1 MLFGHN
7 SNVTVNGTIFHV
19 QTEDR
24 GTANAVIDT
33 TVHCLGRVLH
43 RRKASYLDLL
53 PLNADSEQALK
64 LRLDEQHRAVMEEL
78 RSGALQLALPQVPVK
93 PPAAVPPAPTKTAPS
108 ATSAAKPITMELMNA
123 RTWLTGGRAT
133 LQVAVRHREGGT
145 GIAGAR
151 ITARID
157 GAAERTEFSAE
168 TRASGQALLE
178 FDMPRLT
185 GNEPALVIEAV
196 FSSTREQLR
205 FQLRTKPKAPA
216 AG

>member
-64 LRLDEQHRAVMEEL
+64 LRLDEQHRRVMEEL
-78 RSGALQLALPQVPVK
+78 RSGALQLALPQVPAK
-93 PPAAVPPAPTKTAPS
+93 PPAPAAVPPAPTKTAPS
-108 ATSAAKPITMELMNA
+108 
-123 RTWLTGGRAT
+123 
-133 LQVAVRHREGGT
+133 
-145 GIAGAR
+145 
-151 ITARID
+151 
-157 GAAERTEFSAE
+157 
-168 TRASGQALLE
+168 
-178 FDMPRLT
+178 
-185 GNEPALVIEAV
+185 
-196 FSSTREQLR
+196 
-205 FQLRTKPKAPA
+205 
-216 AG
+216 